1 MRNEVILH
9 KLIGYVDK
17 ITQYCTGRNYSSFSA
32 DSQLVEAC
40 VFNLSQMG
48 ELVGKLDDSFLEAHS
63 DIPWRAMRGLRN
75 RIVHDYDGVTLRLV
89 WDVIEGDLPELK
101 TMLTS
106 I

>member
-1 MRNEVILH
+1 MRNDVIVQ

-17 ITQYCTGRNYSSFSA
+17 ITHYCAGKDYCGFAA
-32 DSQLVEAC
+32 DTQLVEAC

-48 ELVGKLDDSFLEAHS
+48 ELVGKLDDSFTEAYS
-63 DIPWRAMRGLRN
+63 DIPWRAMCGLRN
-75 RIVHDYDGVTLRLV
+75 RIVHDYDGVNLRLV
-89 WDVIEGDLPELK
+89 WDVIEGDLTALK